1 MEEES
6 WVAKYWRPMMA
17 YAYIIVILF
26 DFVIA
31 PVLWSVGQAI
41 LTGSILVPWVP
52 LTLGGGGLF
61 HGAMC
66 AVLGVS
72 SFTRGQAQIEAIKG
86 DVAKTVATTTTS
98 DNKKIL

>member
-1 MEEES
+1 MQEES
-6 WVAKYWRPMMA
+6 WVPRYWRPLMA
-17 YAYIIVILF
+17 YAYIIVIIF
-26 DFVIA
+26 DFVVA
-31 PVLWSVGQAI
+31 PVLWSAAQAL

-72 SFTRGQAQIEAIKG
+72 SLTRGQAQIEAIKT
-86 DVAKTVATTTTS
+86 DAAVKIADS
-98 DNKKIL
+98 KKIL